1 MPVNW
6 TTTKL
11 ADIATIQGGGTP
23 HRANPAYFGGD
34 LPWVT
39 PTDLAPIGRIVALSN
54 VAESLT
60 SAGLQNS
67 SAKLIPAGS
76 VLFSSRASIGKIAV
90 TDRECATNQ
99 GFINLTPKTGSVCPW
114 FLAYLLGRYTSD
126 LIQLAGKTTFL
137 EIPRGKFKD
146 FEVAIPPLPE
156 QRRIVA
162 HIKECMA
169 RVEEI
174 EELKNSSRIQQ
185 QYLFASLIESELHPD
200 LTGIERWTTRTVGEL
215 VTTVRNGRS
224 IAQDTEGRA
233 DGAVLTL
240 TAVRDIDLGIEFQK
254 PIVLPNEIATQFAI
268 DAGDVFVSRANTIE
282 LVGLSTVAMD
292 APTERLIYP
301 DLLIKLKVNPSLIL
315 PRYLAYALRSASSRR
330 QIKARAFGSSQTM
343 VKISGERLREVKIP
357 VPPLAEQA
365 SIVSRLDAAHDLM
378 RHLAAESLPGE
389 VEVLRGAVLRKAF
402 AGEL

>member
-11 ADIATIQGGGTP
+11 SDIALIQGGGTP
-23 HRANPAYFGGD
+23 SRAEPSYFGGD

-39 PTDLAPIGRIVALSN
+39 PTDLAPIGKIVVLGD

-99 GFINLTPKTGSVCPW
+99 GFINLTPKADIVCPW

-162 HIKECMA
+162 RIKECME

-174 EELKNSSRIQQ
+174 ESLRQ
-185 QYLFASLIESELHPD
+185 AS
-200 LTGIERWTTRTVGEL
+200 
-215 VTTVRNGRS
+215 
-224 IAQDTEGRA
+224 
-233 DGAVLTL
+233 
-240 TAVRDIDLGIEFQK
+240 
-254 PIVLPNEIATQFAI
+254 
-268 DAGDVFVSRANTIE
+268 
-282 LVGLSTVAMD
+282 M
-292 APTERLIYP
+292 TERA
-301 DLLIKLKVNPSLIL
+301 
-315 PRYLAYALRSASSRR
+315 YL
-330 QIKARAFGSSQTM
+330 
-343 VKISGERLREVKIP
+343 
-357 VPPLAEQA
+357 
-365 SIVSRLDAAHDLM
+365 
-378 RHLAAESLPGE
+378 AESL
-389 VEVLRGAVLRKAF
+389 VEAQLVSLDGDDVSMGDVCEITSRLIDPREAQYQTLLHVGGANIESKTGRLIELKTAAEENLKSGKFAFDESVVLYNKIRPYLMKVVRPNFAGLCSADIYPLTPNTGKATRDFIYYVLMSRRFTDYAISGSNRAGMPKVNREHLFAYRFKLPSLAMQQQICEHLELAVEAVHSLSHEMTTAGAELAKLREAILRKAF

>member
-11 ADIATIQGGGTP
+11 ADIATILGGGTP
-23 HRANPAYFGGD
+23 SRAEPSYFGGD

-39 PTDLAPIGRIVALSN
+39 PTDLAPIGKIVALGD

-99 GFINLTPKTGSVCPW
+99 GFINLTPKTDFVCPW

-156 QRRIVA
+156 QLRIVA
-162 HIKECMA
+162 RIKECIERA
-169 RVEEI
+169 EEI
-174 EELKNSSRIQQ
+174 EELKTASRIQQ
-185 QYLFASLIESELHPD
+185 QYLSASLIESELHPN
-200 LTGIERWTTRTVGEL
+200 LTGIEGWTTRTVGEL
-215 VTTVRNGRS
+215 VTAVRNGRS
-224 IAQDTEGRA
+224 IAQDTEGLA

-240 TAVRDIDLGIEFQK
+240 TAVRGIDLGITFQK
-254 PIVLPNEIATQFAI
+254 PIALPDEVAKQFGI
-268 DAGDVFVSRANTIE
+268 DAGDVFISRANTIE
-282 LVGLSTVAMD
+282 LVGLSAVAMK

-301 DLLIKLKVNPSLIL
+301 DLLIKLKVNPALIL
-315 PRYLAYALRSASSRR
+315 PRYLAYALRSASSRK
-330 QIKARAFGSSQTM
+330 QIKSRALGSSQTM
-343 VKISGERLREVKIP
+343 VKISGERLREVNIP
-357 VPPLAEQA
+357 VPSLAEQA
-365 SIVSRLDAAHDLM
+365 KIVSRLDAAHDLM
-378 RHLAAESLPGE
+378 RQLATESLRGE
-389 VEVLRGAVLRKAF
+389 VEVLRGAILRKAF

>member
-6 TTTKL
+6 TTIKL
-11 ADIATIQGGGTP
+11 VDIATIQGGGTP
-23 HRANPAYFGGD
+23 SRAEPAYFGSD

-39 PTDLAPIGRIVALSN
+39 PTDLAPIGRIVALGQ

-90 TDRECATNQ
+90 SDRDCATNQ
-99 GFINLTPKTGSVCPW
+99 GFINLTPKTDIVCPW

-156 QRRIVA
+156 QSRIVA
-162 HIKECMA
+162 RIKECME

-174 EELKNSSRIQQ
+174 ESLRQASFAERR
-185 QYLFASLIESELHPD
+185 YLAESLIEAQLAGLDGDDICLADVCEITSRLIDPRERQFQSLLHVGGANIESK
-200 LTGIERWTTRTVGEL
+200 TGRL
-215 VTTVRNGRS
+215 
-224 IAQDTEGRA
+224 
-233 DGAVLTL
+233 
-240 TAVRDIDLGIEFQK
+240 IDLKTAAEEGLKSGKFVFDESV
-254 PIVLPNEIATQFAI
+254 VLYNKIRPYLMKVARPDFSGLCSADMYPLSPKAGKATRDFIYYVLMSRRFTDYAVSGSNR
-268 DAGDVFVSRANTIE
+268 AG
-282 LVGLSTVAMD
+282 M
-292 APTERLIYP
+292 P
-301 DLLIKLKVNPSLIL
+301 KVNREHLFAYRFRLPSLDVQHL
-315 PRYLAYALRSASSRR
+315 
-330 QIKARAFGSSQTM
+330 
-343 VKISGERLREVKIP
+343 VCEH
-357 VPPLAEQA
+357 
-365 SIVSRLDAAHDLM
+365 LDAAVEAVHSLSHEMATADL
-378 RHLAAESLPGE
+378 ESAQ
-389 VEVLRGAVLRKAF
+389 LRKAILRKAF

>member
-6 TTTKL
+6 TTTKM
-11 ADIATIQGGGTP
+11 ADIATILGGGTP
-23 HRANPAYFGGD
+23 SRAEPSYFGGD

-39 PTDLAPIGRIVALSN
+39 PTDLAPIGKIVELGH

-99 GFINLTPKTGSVCPW
+99 GFINLTPKADIVCPW

-126 LIQLAGKTTFL
+126 LIQLAGKTTFP

-162 HIKECMA
+162 RISECIE

-174 EELKNSSRIQQ
+174 ESLRQTSTVERAYLAESLVEAQLASLDGEDVSMAEVCEINSRLIDPREAQYQTLLHVGGANIESKTGRLIELKTAAEENLKSGKFVFDESVVLYNKIRPYLMKVARPNFSGLCSADMYPLAPKLGKATRDFIYYILMSRRFTDYAISGSNRAGMPKVNREH
-185 QYLFASLIESELHPD
+185 LFAYRFKLPSLAAQRQICGHLDSAVEAVHLLSHEMTGAGIESGH
-200 LTGIERWTTRTVGEL
+200 
-215 VTTVRNGRS
+215 
-224 IAQDTEGRA
+224 
-233 DGAVLTL
+233 
-240 TAVRDIDLGIEFQK
+240 
-254 PIVLPNEIATQFAI
+254 
-268 DAGDVFVSRANTIE
+268 
-282 LVGLSTVAMD
+282 
-292 APTERLIYP
+292 
-301 DLLIKLKVNPSLIL
+301 
-315 PRYLAYALRSASSRR
+315 
-330 QIKARAFGSSQTM
+330 
-343 VKISGERLREVKIP
+343 LREVI
-357 VPPLAEQA
+357 
-365 SIVSRLDAAHDLM
+365 
-378 RHLAAESLPGE
+378 
-389 VEVLRGAVLRKAF
+389 LRKAF
-402 AGEL
+402 AGEM